1 MPATGCFPGLALP
14 ATRAMDVYGARREYF
29 LHDLDIPH
37 DMTMIKPCRVARGE
51 RLSAGIVD
59 A

>member
-1 MPATGCFPGLALP
+1 MPATGCSPGLALL
-14 ATRAMDVYGARREYF
+14 ATRATDVDDARREYF

-37 DMTMIKPCRVARGE
+37 DMTMIKPCRVARDE
-51 RLSAGIVD
+51 RLSAGIVY